1 MSHQRAFLELGT
13 TFLTFV
19 PEGQLPRALYKALLL
34 FCTLIQPL
42 NFLKILAQYII
53 KLRLVYFFILKFR
66 MLVVWLSYPLS
77 LIKFFQQ

>member
-1 MSHQRAFLELGT
+1 MSHQRAFLGIST

-53 KLRLVYFFILKFR
+53 KLRLVYFFILKCSVA
-66 MLVVWLSYPLS
+66 VVSSQLYQILST
-77 LIKFFQQ
+77 IKDL